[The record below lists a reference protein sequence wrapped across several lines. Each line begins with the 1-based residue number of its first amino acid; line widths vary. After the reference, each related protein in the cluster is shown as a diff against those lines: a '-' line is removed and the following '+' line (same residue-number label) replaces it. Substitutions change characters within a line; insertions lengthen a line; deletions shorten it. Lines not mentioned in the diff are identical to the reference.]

1 MIYRIVRLQFH
12 PEFCDDFM
20 AIFTERKEKVV
31 GFKGCL
37 SMKLL
42 QDQVDPSVYFTFS
55 VWEHEDCLEAYRESD
70 VFISLWRTIKPW
82 FSAKAQAWT
91 TVLLFEGAH
100 VPQWQDGAAPNKE
113 KS

>member
-1 MIYRIVRLQFH
+1 MQPKTLKIRFENVG
-12 PEFCDDFM
+12 DDFM

-31 GFKGCL
+31 RFKGCL

-55 VWEHEDCLEAYRESD
+55 VWEDEDCLEAYRESE

-91 TVLLFEGAH
+91 TSLLFEGLNDTL
-100 VPQWQDGAAPNKE
+100 WQDSSSPNKE